1 MATLPNPHPLQYL
14 RRESVATS
22 NHLDATTDR
31 WIETLYANRRDFI
44 FRVALRV
51 TRNAGDAE
59 DVVQNVFLRMI
70 RNDSGPAIGSCPVA
84 YLRRAA
90 LHTAID
96 LIRKRAQRAE
106 TDLPPDF
113 PDAQQK
119 AAEQK
124 FAEQRHVRQALD
136 KLPPKHAALFEMHCR
151 GYLYLELAE
160 RFGMQVGTVKSRL
173 HRIRAV
179 LQEELEAT

>member
-1 MATLPNPHPLQYL
+1 MATLPNPHPLQCL
-14 RRESVATS
+14 RRESVAIGKHPVGTAES
-22 NHLDATTDR
+22 
-31 WIETLYANRRDFI
+31 WIETLYSNHRDFI

-59 DVVQNVFLRMI
+59 DVVQNVFLRMM
-70 RNDSGPAIGSCPVA
+70 RNDTGPEVGSFPAA
-84 YLRRAA
+84 YLRRATV
-90 LHTAID
+90 HTAID

-106 TDLPPDF
+106 TDLPLHLP
-113 PDAQQK
+113 

-124 FAEQRHVRQALD
+124 LAEQRHVRQVLD

-160 RFGMQVGTVKSRL
+160 RFGMEVGTVKSRL

-179 LQEELEAT
+179 LQKELEAT

>member
-14 RRESVATS
+14 RRESVTTS
-22 NHLDATTDR
+22 NHPGATTDSG
-31 WIETLYANRRDFI
+31 IETLYSNHRDFL

-59 DVVQNVFLRMI
+59 DVVQNVFLRMM
-70 RNDSGPAIGSCPVA
+70 RNDTGPEAGSSPVA

-90 LHTAID
+90 VHTAID

-106 TDLPPDF
+106 TDLPRHLP
-113 PDAQQK
+113 

-124 FAEQRHVRQALD
+124 FAERRHVRQALD

-151 GYLYLELAE
+151 GYVYLELAE
-160 RFGMQVGTVKSRL
+160 RFGMEVGTVKSRL

-179 LQEELEAT
+179 LQKELEAT